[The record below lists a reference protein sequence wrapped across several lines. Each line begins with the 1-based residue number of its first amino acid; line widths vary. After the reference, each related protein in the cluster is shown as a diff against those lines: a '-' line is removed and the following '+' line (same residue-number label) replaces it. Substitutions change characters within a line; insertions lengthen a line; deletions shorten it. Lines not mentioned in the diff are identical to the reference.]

1 MAWLDARAAAIFRLF
16 RRGEHSARRIQRA
29 LPCDATALSAAAT
42 SSSLAR

>member
-1 MAWLDARAAAIFRLF
+1 MARLDDRAAAIFLPV
-16 RRGEHSARRIQRA
+16 RRGERPARRIQRA